1 MSKPRMSKP
10 SWAEFFQHRYH
21 FRVRFEDLPD
31 GRKPVVNV
39 QVVSYDFESARK
51 KALLEVKQM
60 FKDDPMVLRT
70 SYTIVGYK
78 IS

>member
-1 MSKPRMSKP
+1 MSKPRMPKP

-51 KALLEVKQM
+51 KALLEAKL
-60 FKDDPMVLRT
+60 KEKGETDEYEAGIRRD
-70 SYTIVGYK
+70 K
-78 IS
+78 

>member
-1 MSKPRMSKP
+1 MSKPRMPKP

-21 FRVRFEDLPD
+21 FRVRFENLPD

-60 FKDDPMVLRT
+60 FKDATMVLRT